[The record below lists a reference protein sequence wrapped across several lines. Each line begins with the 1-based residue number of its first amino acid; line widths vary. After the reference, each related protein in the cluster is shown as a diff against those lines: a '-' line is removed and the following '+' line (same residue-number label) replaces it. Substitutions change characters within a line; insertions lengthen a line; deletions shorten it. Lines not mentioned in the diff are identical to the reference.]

1 MRLALQIFHLT
12 LAAWLSCAT
21 AAAQSA
27 DPFLGRWSDES
38 IVVTLQATEQGY
50 SVVIELDGESYP
62 GTAVR
67 DGDRLDGGFEAGG
80 DRFAFTARI
89 ADQRLYLETDGETYE
104 LRAAAPA
111 ASRNPLKRKREEARR
126 LDEQVGPRVGDFR
139 FPAIDGWTAE
149 AADGG
154 SVVLIPADAAEG
166 DQEAYAL
173 TFMLGV
179 DDPQNPGVTALLQQ
193 MLGPA
198 APLARLESQAIRGEA
213 RPVVRRSFVVDS
225 TSYRLDAYLAA
236 ASDGLILVLG
246 RGRSELVESRALG
259 LQSLAAKAVRAPD
272 AAPVQAAVPSQAAPS
287 AAPAV
292 QAAQGAPNVVRTAP
306 DAPPFQPGT
315 TSDGQPQ
322 SLQWAARL
330 GGKLL
335 TSVAR
340 TASGPESRARTL
352 LLPDGRLEI
361 ASPTAMARGWWRIL
375 TVQNVSYL
383 ALTVDGTG
391 QESYT
396 RLDLRNDQVLA
407 DGVPIAVTSP

>member
-1 MRLALQIFHLT
+1 MRFALQIFHLT

-21 AAAQSA
+21 AAAQSS
-27 DPFLGRWSDES
+27 DPFLGRWSDDS
-38 IVVTLQATEQGY
+38 IVVTLQATDQGY
-50 SVVIELDGESYP
+50 SVAIELDGETYP

-67 DGDRLDGGFEAGG
+67 DGDQLDGGFDAGG

-89 ADQRLYLETDGETYE
+89 ADQRLHLETEGETYE

-139 FPAIDGWTAE
+139 FPALDGWTAE

-173 TFMLGV
+173 TYMPGV
-179 DDPQNPGVTALLQQ
+179 DDPENPGVTAVLQQ

-198 APLARLESQAIRGEA
+198 APLARLESEAIRGDG

-225 TSYRLDAYLAA
+225 TGYRLDAYLAA
-236 ASDGLILVLG
+236 ASDGLILALG
-246 RGRSELVESRALG
+246 RGRSELVEARASG

-272 AAPVQAAVPSQAAPS
+272 AAPAQAAVPAQASSPPS

-292 QAAQGAPNVVRTAP
+292 QIAPNVVRTAP

-396 RLDLRNDQVLA
+396 RLDLRNSQVLA